1 MNFRNISETKYANF
15 SINCFDGVLI
25 IKNNSAIASII
36 KFSNFLIDIELYN
49 NKCKMKILG
58 LLFPMCA
65 FIFSADARISRSLH
79 NCKTKQQNTN
89 QGKAVDH
96 HNGPYHKR
104 WTS

>member
-1 MNFRNISETKYANF
+1 
-15 SINCFDGVLI
+15 
-25 IKNNSAIASII
+25 
-36 KFSNFLIDIELYN
+36 
-49 NKCKMKILG
+49 MKILG

-96 HNGPYHKR
+96 HNGFYHKR